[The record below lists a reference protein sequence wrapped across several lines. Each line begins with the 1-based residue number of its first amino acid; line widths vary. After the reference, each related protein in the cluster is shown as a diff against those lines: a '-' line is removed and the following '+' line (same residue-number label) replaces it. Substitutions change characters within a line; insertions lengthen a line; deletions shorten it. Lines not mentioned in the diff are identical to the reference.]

1 MDASA
6 QTVISYRWATAEDYE
21 ILGEI
26 MFAAI
31 HAEPS
36 PYTPAQRLA
45 WCPKPPSGAD
55 WMAKLASQQVA
66 VVEIDQKLVGMMTL
80 EETGYLDLAFLLPQ
94 ARGQGHLAKL
104 FEMIKDRVRDYKLD
118 KITTHASLAAQSP
131 FTALGFH
138 TLHRES
144 VQRNGETLQRAEM
157 RLELKNT
164 GRDASIR

>member
-21 ILGEI
+21 TLGEI

-45 WCPKPPSGAD
+45 WCPCPPSGAG
-55 WMAKLASQQVA
+55 WTAKLAPQQVA
-66 VVEIDQKLVGMMTL
+66 VVEVDRNLVGMMTL

-104 FEMIKDRVRDYKLD
+104 LEMIKDRVRDYKLD
-118 KITTHASLAAQSP
+118 KITTHASLAAQAP
-131 FTALGFH
+131 FAALGFQTRH
-138 TLHRES
+138 HETID
-144 VQRNGETLQRAEM
+144 RNGEILRRAEM
-157 RLELKNT
+157 RLDLKNT
-164 GRDASIR
+164 RRNVEIR